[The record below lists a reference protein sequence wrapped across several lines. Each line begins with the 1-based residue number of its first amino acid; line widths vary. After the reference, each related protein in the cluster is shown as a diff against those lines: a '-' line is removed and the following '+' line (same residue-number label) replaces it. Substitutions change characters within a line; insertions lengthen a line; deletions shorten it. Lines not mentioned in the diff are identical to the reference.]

1 MNIEVNRINMGI
13 CGNPEEYTKQTNEIF
28 MHQLKQIVK
37 KIAANIENRPVILLA
52 GPSGSG
58 KTTTAFMIAKLLG
71 ELGCGCHTISMDN
84 YFKSLTEEEKELAAQ
99 GRVDL
104 ESPDRIDKEL
114 LNAQIEDIENCRP
127 VNVPKYDFANS
138 ARSEETIPFE
148 RKHGDVVIFE
158 GIHALNPDVITVP
171 DSKLCKLYVSVRTRI
186 TKEGLVL
193 NPAKIRLMRR
203 MIRDRN
209 FRKRTLE
216 ETMSMFHSVEA
227 GENKYIMPYKTRSD
241 YDIDTFMAYE
251 MSVYRY
257 NLLDDLRLMEDNSGL
272 SDVMEV
278 LSALAPLDSEFV
290 PKDSLIREFIGKGEF
305 KY

>member
-227 GENKYIMPYKTRSD
+227 GENKYIMPYKMRSD

>member
-1 MNIEVNRINMGI
+1 MNIEVNRINKGI
-13 CGNPEEYTKQTNEIF
+13 CGDPEKFAIQTNEIF
-28 MHQLKQIVK
+28 MYHLMEIAR
-37 KIAANIENRPVILLA
+37 KIAANIENRPVILLS

-58 KTTTAFMIAKLLG
+58 KTTTAFMLSKLLG

-84 YFKSLTEEEKELAAQ
+84 YFNSLTAEEKILLSK
-99 GRVDL
+99 GTIDL

-114 LNAQIEDIENCRP
+114 LNKQIEEIEDCRP
-127 VNVPKYDFANS
+127 VELPKYDFTNS
-138 ARSEETIPFE
+138 ARSAETVHFE

-171 DSKLCKLYVSVRTRI
+171 ENKLYKIYVSVRTRV

-193 NPAKIRLMRR
+193 NPAKIRLLRR
-203 MIRDRN
+203 MIRDRS
-209 FRKRTLE
+209 FRKRSLEDTLG
-216 ETMSMFHSVEA
+216 MFESVQA

-241 YDIDTFMAYE
+241 YDIDTFFAYE

-257 NLLDDLRLMEDNSGL
+257 NLLDDLRLMQTSPEL
-272 SDVMEV
+272 ADVIEI
-278 LSALAPLDSEFV
+278 LSALAPLDNELV
-290 PKDSLIREFIGKGEF
+290 PRDSLIREFIGKGEF

>member
-1 MNIEVNRINMGI
+1 MNIEVNRINKGI
-13 CGNPEEYTKQTNEIF
+13 CDNPEKYAIQTNEIF
-28 MHQLKQIVK
+28 LYQLKQIAE
-37 KIAANIENRPVILLA
+37 KIASNIENRPVILLA

-58 KTTTAFMIAKLLG
+58 KTTTAFMLTKLLG

-84 YFKSLTEEEKELAAQ
+84 YFKSLSDEERELSAQ
-99 GRVDL
+99 GKIDL

-114 LNAQIEDIENCRP
+114 LNVQIEAIEDCLP
-127 VNVPKYDFANS
+127 IEIPKYDFAKS
-138 ARSEETIPFE
+138 ARSDETKPFE
-148 RKHGDVVIFE
+148 RKHGDAVIFE

-171 DSKLCKLYVSVRTRI
+171 DSKLYKLYVSVRTRI
-186 TKEGLVL
+186 TKEGIVL

-209 FRKRTLE
+209 FRKRSLD
-216 ETMSMFHSVEA
+216 ETMSMYNSVQA

-241 YDIDTFMAYE
+241 YDIDTFLAYE

-257 NLLDDLRLMEDNSGL
+257 NLLDDLRLMENKQEL
-272 SDVMEV
+272 SDVIEI
-278 LSALAPLDSEFV
+278 LSSLAPMDNELV
-290 PKDSLIREFIGKGEF
+290 PRDALIREFIGKGEF

>member
-1 MNIEVNRINMGI
+1 MNIEVNRINIGI

-28 MHQLKQIVK
+28 MHQLKEIVQ
-37 KIAANIENRPVILLA
+37 KIASNIENRPVILLA

-58 KTTTAFMIAKLLG
+58 KTTTAFMIAKLLD

-127 VNVPKYDFANS
+127 VNVPKYDFAQS

-209 FRKRTLE
+209 FRKRSIE

-227 GENKYIMPYKTRSD
+227 GENKYIMLYKMRSD

-257 NLLDDLRLMEDNSGL
+257 NLLDDLRLMEDNSEL
-272 SDVMEV
+272 SDVMEI
-278 LSALAPLDSEFV
+278 LSALAPLDNELV
-290 PKDSLIREFIGKGEF
+290 PKNSLIREFIGKGEF

>member
-13 CGNPEEYTKQTNEIF
+13 CGNPDEYTKQTNEIF

-209 FRKRTLE
+209 FRKRSIE

-227 GENKYIMPYKTRSD
+227 GENKYIMPYKMRSD